1 VRELVID
8 PLDDTAV
15 AALQNSA
22 ERINAR
28 IDDLAAASNA
38 TRPR

>member
-1 VRELVID
+1 L
-8 PLDDTAV
+8 

-28 IDDLAAASNA
+28 IDEPRCSVERDAAAITDS
-38 TRPR
+38 PD